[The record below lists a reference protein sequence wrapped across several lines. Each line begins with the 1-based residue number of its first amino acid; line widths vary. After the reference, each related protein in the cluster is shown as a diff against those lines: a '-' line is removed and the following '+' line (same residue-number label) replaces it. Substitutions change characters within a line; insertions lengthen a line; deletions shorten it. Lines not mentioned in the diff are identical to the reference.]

1 MGAPSEGFGGPSQ
14 LIPPTQAIE
23 GSVQDPAPSPRAEP
37 TPAEAEALLVA
48 QVLNSSQ
55 SAQPD
60 ARRSPVRPRR
70 SRPLPSPPP
79 VRPPRLTPLPE
90 ALEQEVAARQG
101 CDVVPMEI
109 GTLYHEQPTSTEG
122 GFFID
127 PTQLPLDTTEQDVSD
142 DEDAEPSAWPQ
153 DSNVSAD
160 THGMSGGKIGTYF

>member
-14 LIPPTQAIE
+14 MIPPTQAIE
-23 GSVQDPAPSPRAEP
+23 GGVQDPAPSPRAEP